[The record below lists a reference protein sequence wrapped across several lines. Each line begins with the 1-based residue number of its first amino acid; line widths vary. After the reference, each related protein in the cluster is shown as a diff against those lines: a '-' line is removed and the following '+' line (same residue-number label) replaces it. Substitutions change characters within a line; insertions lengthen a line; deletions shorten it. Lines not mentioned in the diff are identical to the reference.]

1 MTRRIAPDK
10 HGWALPLLVALV
22 IAEVAIFGSF
32 MWITSPQTTFA
43 PGFKE
48 ELFRGLKIGTAQTE
62 VTRVLCPPLATREV
76 ENRDKTT
83 VARRRAVQL
92 LVLERGGIL
101 DGLEVRLDRRVRYCR
116 ADVPFDPL
124 KQLVSARDGPVAR
137 DQVVHIARVE
147 QDGDVHYSSAAS

>member
-1 MTRRIAPDK
+1 
-10 HGWALPLLVALV
+10 LPLLVALV

-62 VTRVLCPPLATREV
+62 VTRVLGPPLATREV

-83 VARRRAVQL
+83 VTVWYYSEPLAKSFKHRALIFDRSQ
-92 LVLERGGIL
+92 
-101 DGLEVRLDRRVRYCR
+101 RLIE
-116 ADVPFDPL
+116 
-124 KQLVSARDGPVAR
+124 KVSY
-137 DQVVHIARVE
+137 E
-147 QDGDVHYSSAAS
+147 WQD

>member
-1 MTRRIAPDK
+1 
-10 HGWALPLLVALV
+10 VA
-22 IAEVAIFGSF
+22 
-32 MWITSPQTTFA
+32 
-43 PGFKE
+43 
-48 ELFRGLKIGTAQTE
+48 GLAKTA
-62 VTRVLCPPLATREV
+62 
-76 ENRDKTT
+76 

-137 DQVVHIARVE
+137 DQVVNIARVE
-147 QDGDVHYSSAAS
+147 